1 MQWPAVWRHTHRHD
15 SAHAVRLLDVV
26 IDGHNDLAWAMRQR
40 CDYDLSMVDL
50 SQSVP
55 GIHTD
60 EGIAM
65 RCKVFSIARPALSP
79 SDTG

>member
-1 MQWPAVWRHTHRHD
+1 MIDKAKRLTEDMLEHRHD
-15 SAHAVRLLDVV
+15 PGTPWFTGIDALFER
-26 IDGHNDLAWAMRQR
+26 DGH
-40 CDYDLSMVDL
+40 
-50 SQSVP
+50 VP